1 MHKIT
6 LVLLGGL
13 LVFWSAGVGAQMMLD
28 AKPEA
33 KGGNPVGTWK
43 ADSTA
48 LQIYVAPA
56 LLNFVDSL
64 SVVGSVSGTLE
75 LDEDEMFDADYTI
88 SSHARVSA
96 TFLGAPIKIDT
107 VFVVKNQHEGAY
119 QLDETSL
126 ILEPDV
132 PDTMIVPP
140 DTLGYSVEGD
150 TLRLIQEVPLG
161 TYTATLAMLS
171 IPPPL
176 SVVNMLRVEEDVSA
190 GLTGDFDG
198 NGKVDFDDFVAFA
211 TNFGKRS
218 GDAGFD
224 PKYDLN
230 GNGAVDFPDFVDFA
244 RQFGT
249 SA

>member
-13 LVFWSAGVGAQMMLD
+13 LAFWSTGAGAQMLD

-48 LQIYVAPA
+48 LPIYVAPA
-56 LLNFVDSL
+56 VMVLADSL
-64 SVVGSVSGTLE
+64 SVSGSVSGTLE
-75 LDEDEMFDADYTI
+75 LDEDGMFDADYTI
-88 SSHARVSA
+88 KAKVSA
-96 TFLGAPIKIDT
+96 TLMGASIKLDSI
-107 VFVVKNQHEGAY
+107 FVVKNQNEGTY
-119 QLDETSL
+119 RLEETSL
-126 ILEPDV
+126 ILEPDA

-161 TYTATLAMLS
+161 TYADLFASMRF
-171 IPPPL
+171 PL
-176 SVVNMLRVEEDVSA
+176 PIAVVNMLRVEEDVSA
-190 GLTGDFDG
+190 GLTGDFNGD
-198 NGKVDFDDFVAFA
+198 GKVDFTDFVAFA
-211 TNFGKRS
+211 TNFGKGS
-218 GDAGFD
+218 EDAGFD

-230 GNGAVDFPDFVDFA
+230 GNGAVDFPDFVNFA
-244 RQFGT
+244 QQFGK

>member
-13 LVFWSAGVGAQMMLD
+13 LVFWSAGAGAQMLN

-56 LLNFVDSL
+56 LLALVDSL
-64 SVVGSVSGTLE
+64 SVSGSVSGTLE
-75 LDEDEMFDADYTI
+75 LDEDEMFDADYAI
-88 SSHARVSA
+88 SSQAWVSVG
-96 TFLGAPIKIDT
+96 FLGIDT
-107 VFVVKNQHEGAY
+107 LLVIKSENQHEGTY

-140 DTLGYSVEGD
+140 DTLGYSVDGD

-161 TYTATLAMLS
+161 VYTATLLS
-171 IPPPL
+171 FGLPPPL